1 MNEAAIPKTP
11 WLNLAVATLL
21 TGILAGLGG
30 MAVAMLLHF
39 LQHLMFGYSQNQII
53 SDESFLIGVTQA
65 SPSRRF
71 WVLLLCG
78 LVAGGGWWLLYRFAK
93 PLVSISNA
101 VKSAKPQMPIV
112 ATTLHALLQIVTIA
126 LGSPLGREVA
136 PREIGAM
143 LANWLSQRLGLSV
156 RETQIMIACGAGA
169 GLAAVYNV
177 PLSGAIFV
185 LEVLLCSFSWPL
197 LIPALATSSIA
208 ALVAWLGLGNEV
220 QYHLPDLAVT
230 PGLMVWAA
238 LMGPLFGFC
247 AYYFTRITN
256 QAKAASPR
264 NGWLPLLCVLNF
276 ALIGVLAGFFPQLL
290 GNGKGPA
297 QISFDD
303 TLTLQLA
310 LVLLLLKLLI
320 IWGSLRAG
328 AQGGLL
334 TPGLM
339 VGALLAYLIGGVWV
353 HFLPGTELGAFAV
366 VGGCAF
372 LAASMRMP
380 ITAVLLVFELT
391 RVNHDFL
398 IPVIFA
404 VVGSI
409 TTLKLYSQ
417 WREKTAS

>member
-1 MNEAAIPKTP
+1 
-11 WLNLAVATLL
+11 
-21 TGILAGLGG
+21 
-30 MAVAMLLHF
+30 
-39 LQHLMFGYSQNQII
+39 
-53 SDESFLIGVTQA
+53 
-65 SPSRRF
+65 
-71 WVLLLCG
+71 
-78 LVAGGGWWLLYRFAK
+78 
-93 PLVSISNA
+93 
-101 VKSAKPQMPIV
+101 
-112 ATTLHALLQIVTIA
+112 
-126 LGSPLGREVA
+126 
-136 PREIGAM
+136 
-143 LANWLSQRLGLSV
+143 
-156 RETQIMIACGAGA
+156 
-169 GLAAVYNV
+169 
-177 PLSGAIFV
+177 
-185 LEVLLCSFSWPL
+185 
-197 LIPALATSSIA
+197 
-208 ALVAWLGLGNEV
+208 
-220 QYHLPDLAVT
+220 
-230 PGLMVWAA
+230 
-238 LMGPLFGFC
+238 MGPLFGFC